1 MNIDNLK
8 TFCAVAKVKS
18 FSKATDEVYL
28 TQSAISRQIAQLE
41 QDLNTKLFIR
51 KRDGIALTKQGDLLL
66 ERAKRIIADV
76 ETMKNV
82 VSSAE
87 TEISGSLKVTMTVG
101 TASMWMPFFVK
112 DFGDKYP
119 DIKLTIVA
127 DDEELDLSVREADVA
142 IRPYIPNRPDLEQ
155 RLLQSFSMKLYAS
168 PEYLEEFGVPKKPED
183 LKSHRLLTFGDS
195 KLTPYSEINWLLKLG
210 LDKGEMHAPF
220 VSVNSGS
227 ALFEMAEQGAGV
239 ASLSREYLQ
248 LKANRLVNIL
258 PDVEGTKVDMYY
270 VYPKE
275 LESFKHITVLGDYLC
290 EKLREKGIA

>member
-8 TFCAVAKVKS
+8 TFCAVAKVRS
-18 FSKATDEVYL
+18 FSRASDEVFL

-51 KRDGIALTKQGDLLL
+51 RRDGITLTKQGELLL
-66 ERAKRIIADV
+66 DRAKKIIADV
-76 ETMKNV
+76 ETMRNV

-119 DIKLTIVA
+119 DINLSIVA
-127 DDEELDLSVREADVA
+127 DDEELDLRVREADVA
-142 IRPYIPNRPDLEQ
+142 VRPYIPNRPDLVQ
-155 RLLQSFSMKLYAS
+155 KYLQAFTMRLYAS
-168 PEYLEEFGVPKKPED
+168 PEYLEEYGIPKTPED
-183 LKSHRLLTFGDS
+183 LKKHKLLSFGDTR
-195 KLTPYSEINWLLKLG
+195 LTPYSEVNWSLKLG
-210 LDKGEMHAPF
+210 LEKGEMHRPY

-227 ALFEMAEQGAGV
+227 ALFEMAEQGVGI
-239 ASLSREYLQ
+239 ASLSQEFLYL
-248 LKANRLVNIL
+248 KPNRLVNVL
-258 PDVEGTKVDMYY
+258 PDIEGAKVDIYY

-275 LESFKHITVLGDYLC
+275 LESFRHITVLGEYL
-290 EKLREKGIA
+290 EERLREKGIA